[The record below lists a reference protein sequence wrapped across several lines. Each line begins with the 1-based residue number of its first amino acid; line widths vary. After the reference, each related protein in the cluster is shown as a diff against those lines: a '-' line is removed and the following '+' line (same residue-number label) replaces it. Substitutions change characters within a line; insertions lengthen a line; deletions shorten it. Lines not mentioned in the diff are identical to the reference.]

1 MSVFTFSGYS
11 KIGSI
16 IDKVINDEGSL
27 TIHLHDYYDTSDVF
41 KVILSYDGA
50 WSIKTVNKS
59 GVEVVAANTTVTS
72 YNSESIE
79 ITQDPIPNPLTV
91 AEEQF
96 WPANT
101 HETWLYNAVAIS
113 HFWGAMLGFRFF
125 TSQGSDR
132 VAEISLSGTYPVL
145 YLDYRLDVEFGL
157 SSSNYIAENRLDFH
171 TNLDFNTWVY
181 SSTSPDVLLEAGG
194 GVTSLDVSPLID
206 ILSSRMQVNE
216 IGGVN
221 THFVSSDINT
231 NQLMGYSP
239 YSLGGDQNTITG
251 DHVLRF
257 KSLYGITRASDPLS
271 LFVGSEVNTDGN
283 ICSGSGSLGSYT
295 QFSTNDRKKGV
306 VQGLTLSQGPL
317 QCGGRR
323 CCIFEAQDTALGHI
337 E

>member
-216 IGGVN
+216 IGVN

-231 NQLMGYSP
+231 NQLWA
-239 YSLGGDQNTITG
+239 I
-251 DHVLRF
+251 
-257 KSLYGITRASDPLS
+257 A
-271 LFVGSEVNTDGN
+271 
-283 ICSGSGSLGSYT
+283 
-295 QFSTNDRKKGV
+295 
-306 VQGLTLSQGPL
+306 LTL
-317 QCGGRR
+317 
-323 CCIFEAQDTALGHI
+323 
-337 E
+337 